1 MQRTTNEILIPTSY
15 CVPHE
20 PKYCQRYTGLN
31 TFPYCKT
38 GIHCYCSRSR
48 VWGAYGLFD
57 GPKHLPCARRRRG
70 YVDVDVG
77 KPIGAPRLQLFALT
91 AQKTAIWR
99 DLHSSQNVHRDN
111 WLGRRRTSLR
121 PRGLSHCQFK
131 TSCTSAPHDAAAPT
145 VTGRARG
152 WAVLA
157 AELPVACRQRAE
169 PVVTDGCAH
178 PKPWA
183 KGDGTTPRRR
193 RHLLSTTWPWRARED
208 VRRRR
213 RAAV

>member
-1 MQRTTNEILIPTSY
+1 MRTAS
-15 CVPHE
+15 
-20 PKYCQRYTGLN
+20 
-31 TFPYCKT
+31 
-38 GIHCYCSRSR
+38 
-48 VWGAYGLFD
+48 
-57 GPKHLPCARRRRG
+57 
-70 YVDVDVG
+70 
-77 KPIGAPRLQLFALT
+77 LT
-91 AQKTAIWR
+91 APNTCPA
-99 DLHSSQNVHRDN
+99 LGEGAGMSMLTLESQ
-111 WLGRRRTSLR
+111 LGRHDCSCLR
-121 PRGLSHCQFK
+121 SQRKRPPFGVICTQAKMCIELIGWDAEEPASARRGLSHCQFE
-131 TSCTSAPHDAAAPT
+131 TSCTSAPQNAAAPT

-193 RHLLSTTWPWRARED
+193 RHLLSTAWPWRARED
-208 VRRRR
+208 VRRRC